1 MRAKVFMVR
10 VSYDHKLYRKYMM
23 RLFGA
28 EVIPSPSDRTNV
40 GKKILA
46 QDPSHPGSLG
56 VAISEAIETAV
67 TSPNT
72 RYSLGSVLNHVLLH
86 QTVIGLEAQKQFE
99 LADVTPDFM
108 GGSVGGASNFARFTY
123 PPIGERIHGRS
134 DTRFIAV

>member
-10 VSYDHKLYRKYMM
+10 VSYDQKPYRKYVM
-23 RLFGA
+23 RLYGA
-28 EVIPSPSDRTNV
+28 EVIPSPSDRTNI

-86 QTVIGLEAQKQFE
+86 QTVIGLDAQKQFE
-99 LADVTPDFM
+99 LADVTPAFM
-108 GGSVGGASNFARFTY
+108 VRSVGGGSNFAAFPSPTY
-123 PPIGERIHGRS
+123 
-134 DTRFIAV
+134 